1 MQFVATQLLVDTV
14 VGDSS
19 EFIAIKAIEPY
30 GRYVLEDAHHAR
42 RFTPEQ
48 STFPTKEG
56 NGGHV
61 QAYDLLVVSS
71 HRLHH
76 ESVNLGAHIT
86 HSEPSIITRIFLNK
100 QLIQRAYDFFKKD
113 DIEEA
118 NTMPCLYQLKQV

>member
-1 MQFVATQLLVDTV
+1 MVYRKAGKHFSAFIKFDLEYSLLLDKDWLLFTQMRFAVTQLLVDTV

-61 QAYDLLVVSS
+61 QV
-71 HRLHH
+71 
-76 ESVNLGAHIT
+76 
-86 HSEPSIITRIFLNK
+86 
-100 QLIQRAYDFFKKD
+100 IQRPFSRK
-113 DIEEA
+113 
-118 NTMPCLYQLKQV
+118 

>member
-1 MQFVATQLLVDTV
+1 MQFVATQLLVDVV

-30 GRYVLEDAHHAR
+30 GRYILEDVHHAR

-56 NGGHV
+56 NCDHI
-61 QAYDLLVVSS
+61 QAYNLLVVSS
-71 HRLHH
+71 HRLDH

-86 HSEPSIITRIFLNK
+86 HYEPSMVTRK
-100 QLIQRAYDFFKKD
+100 
-113 DIEEA
+113 
-118 NTMPCLYQLKQV
+118 KQVRYPVCIS